1 MIRQKVY
8 QLEQAQ
14 IKIKQEFV
22 RPFTFLKAWITLS
35 DIAFFILATKPR
47 SECCDTNLSPVA
59 CNLFLRTSADPRRLI
74 QLLPRLPH
82 LPWATAPAIC
92 LAVS

>member
-14 IKIKQEFV
+14 IKIKQELV
-22 RPFTFLKAWITLS
+22 PFPPLKLGKPSLTSHFLFLI
-35 DIAFFILATKPR
+35 ATKLKF
-47 SECCDTNLSPVA
+47 ECCDTNLSRAA
-59 CNLFLRTSADPRRLI
+59 CKPSLPTSADPLQLT
-74 QLLPRLPH
+74 QLLPRLLH